1 MQRIEHHSPRKPKS
15 HRLLKILLLVMV
27 ILGIGV
33 GAYAGKIYL
42 TAHSAMNK
50 SFRGNTDK
58 NADKRIKD
66 KDNLSILILG
76 VDTGEEGRIDRGNS
90 DTIIVAALNPN
101 QKKMQMVSIPRDT
114 AAQIIGPKNFKMTK
128 INSAYNIGGS
138 TMAKKTVSELLNI
151 PINYYVTL
159 DMKGLEKVVDA
170 VGGIDVN
177 VPFTFTSEATGGQTF
192 NKGKRHLN
200 GNMALAYARMRHEDA
215 EGDYGRQKR
224 QQQVIKAIL
233 QKSMSF
239 SGFQNFSSLLDSL
252 SDSLVTDINFDNM
265 VGLFNNYR
273 VVINNVESDTLKG
286 QTAWI
291 QTADYN
297 FPLSFQII
305 SQKELQR
312 LSDKLRS
319 TLNLDSEPINNAET
333 KENALN
339 PDFKFGVDYDQNY
352 LIKNLDEEN

>member
-1 MQRIEHHSPRKPKS
+1 MQRTKHQSPHQPKK
-15 HRLLKILLLVMV
+15 HRFLKVILLLVV
-27 ILGIGV
+27 IVGIGA
-33 GAYAGKIYL
+33 GAYAAKIYL
-42 TAHSAMNK
+42 AANSAMSN
-50 SFRGNTDK
+50 SFRGNNDK

-90 DTIIVAALNPN
+90 DTMIVAALNPN
-101 QKKMQMVSIPRDT
+101 QKQMQMVSIPRDT
-114 AAQIIGPKNFKMTK
+114 AAQIIGYKGFKMAK
-128 INSAYNIGGS
+128 INAAYNLGGS
-138 TMAKKTVSELLNI
+138 EMAKKTVAELLNI

-159 DMKGLEKVVDA
+159 DMKGLEKVVDS
-170 VGGIDVN
+170 VGGVDVE

-200 GNMALAYARMRHEDA
+200 GNMALAYARMRHEDP

-233 QKSMSF
+233 KKAMSF
-239 SGFQNFSSLLDSL
+239 DGFQHFSELLNSL
-252 SDSLVTDINFDNM
+252 SNSMTTDINFNNM

-273 VVINNVESDTLKG
+273 DAADKVASDSLKG
-286 QTAWI
+286 QTAWV
-291 QTADYN
+291 QTPDYN

-305 SQKELQR
+305 SNNELQR
-312 LSDKLRS
+312 VSDKLRKV
-319 TLNLDSEPINNAET
+319 LNLASEPVNNAET

-339 PDFKFGVDYDQNY
+339 PNFRFGVDYDQDFI
-352 LIKNLDEEN
+352 IKKIND